1 MKAWRRFAILVVGL
15 SVMVPTAQEPAF
27 AGTEDCPATRFCAW
41 VNTHFR
47 PQDAPYSSA
56 AADDDWPSTIAN
68 QDDSHY
74 NHGTA
79 GLAALRTYTG
89 INFTGTV
96 ISCLPEGLAAPLV
109 TPDDS
114 GDSHRWSDNACS
126 NPGG

>member
-1 MKAWRRFAILVVGL
+1 MNASGRIALVVVTL
-15 SVMVPTAQEPAF
+15 SLMVPATEEPAY

-41 VNTHFR
+41 VDTHFR
-47 PQDAPYSSA
+47 PQGLPYSNA
-56 AADDDWPSTIAN
+56 AADEDWPSTIAN
-68 QDDSHY
+68 MDDSHY

-89 INFTGTV
+89 INFSGTV

-114 GDSHRWSDNACS
+114 GDSHRWSSTACS